1 MDFLIINGE
10 VVSKNEANL
19 TNFLW
24 NEPFIIAQKVWFGFG
39 GIPHFQE
46 NLDSIKE
53 QLKTLNLPLPKL
65 CKNKRE
71 LFRLTKRMLNKNKFY
86 RSGLVNYQFFI
97 SDKNINYLI
106 TSEAFETFDFPFGEQ
121 GLLVNFSTVR
131 KNSTFKLGRFKYHN
145 NNLWNAAKAEIQNL
159 KLGDSILLNENENV
173 CEGIASNLFLI
184 KDGVLITPSL
194 ETGCYED
201 LLRSVVL
208 SVAKDLNLKSIEVPE
223 IAKEHILEMDEVFFA
238 SEEHGIQW
246 VLGVDKKRF
255 VHEYSER
262 VYIKLNDYLKNRA
275 SE

>member
-19 TNFLW
+19 TEFVW
-24 NEPFIIAQKVWFGFG
+24 NEPFILAQKVWFGFG
-39 GIPHFQE
+39 GIPHFQA
-46 NLDSIKE
+46 NLESIKK
-53 QLKTLNLPLPKL
+53 QLKTLNLPLPDL
-65 CKNKRE
+65 FKNERE
-71 LFRLTKRMLNKNKFY
+71 LFRLTKRILNKNKFY

-97 SDKNINYLI
+97 SNKNINYLI
-106 TSEAFETFDFPFGEQ
+106 TNDAFEGFNFPFGEQ
-121 GLLVNFSTVR
+121 GLLVNFSAVK

-145 NNLWNAAKAEIQNL
+145 NNLWNAAKADAQNL
-159 KLGDSILLNENENV
+159 KLGGSILLNEKENI

-201 LLRSVVL
+201 ILRPVIL
-208 SVAKDLNLKSIEVPE
+208 KLAKNLDLKTIEVPE

-255 VHEYSER
+255 VHEYSEKI
-262 VYIKLNDYLKNRA
+262 YYELNDYLKSKV